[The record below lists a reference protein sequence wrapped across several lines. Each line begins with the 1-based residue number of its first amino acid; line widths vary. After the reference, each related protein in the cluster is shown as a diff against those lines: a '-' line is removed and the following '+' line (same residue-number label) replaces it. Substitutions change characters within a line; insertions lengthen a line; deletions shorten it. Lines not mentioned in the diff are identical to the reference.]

1 MVNPRSLSWRLSV
14 GACSLVV
21 GFGSVAFAQ
30 NQVRP
35 QAAERFHREIEPM
48 LTKYC
53 YDCHGEGKRK
63 GKVAF
68 DEFSSDA
75 DILSH
80 TTLWSAALK
89 NVRAGL
95 MPPPDDTEADARPT
109 SEEIKRL
116 EQWIKFEAF
125 AIDPAKP
132 DPGRVTMRRLN
143 RVEYRNTIRDL
154 MGIDFNSE
162 VEFPPDDT
170 GHGFDN
176 LGEVLTVSPLLL
188 EKYLQAAEEIVDKAV
203 PRVGRAPAKRVA
215 TARDFRREALA
226 AAVVPNAN
234 ESPTPAPAAGDG
246 PPPAEREAR
255 SRDLNVRRGGK
266 MTHTFSIAQP
276 GTYKLA
282 FDANVRSTFDFDTGR
297 ANLVI
302 SIDGV
307 ERQRQEI
314 VWGGKPVRFESE
326 HAWTAGP
333 HHVSIEM
340 QPLLQLAPNPPD
352 PPPRIP
358 DPADLAALP
367 AIVGVATPGAAAPGG
382 GAAPGGVPPEFRRP
396 PPERSVDL
404 RIVSA
409 ELQGPMDEKHWVPPE
424 NYRRF
429 FPEDVP
435 ASPEAR
441 DAFAQKVL
449 TDFATRAFRRPV
461 DQAKVT
467 QLVAIA
473 RSVYTE
479 PGKRFED
486 GIARAMMGVLASPRF
501 LFRLEDPAP
510 AEATERFAN
519 VDEHAL
525 ASRLSYFLWS
535 SMPDDELFA
544 LARRGELRKQLPAQV
559 ARMLKDPKSQAFV
572 KNFSGQW
579 LQARDIET
587 VPINARAVLGLGNA
601 RGNRASRIDL
611 DGQLRKMMR
620 SETELY
626 FEHVLREDRS
636 VLEFIDSDYTFLNGK
651 LASHY
656 GIPGVT
662 GENIR
667 RITLPANSPRG
678 GMLTQ
683 GTVLAVTSNPTRTSP
698 VKRGLF
704 VLENILGTP
713 PPPPPPDIPALEE
726 SQKTA
731 DGRELPLREALA
743 AHRSNA
749 LCSSCHARMDPLGF
763 ALENFNAM
771 GMWREL
777 DAKQTIDPAGKLVT
791 GEKFTD
797 IRELK
802 RVLANERRTDFYRCL
817 TEKML
822 TYALG
827 RGLEYYDVQ
836 TVDEI
841 VTRLERD
848 QGRFSTLLNGVIES
862 APFQKLRN
870 RNTVPQLTQL
880 SPSPSP

>member
-1 MVNPRSLSWRLSV
+1 MAFPPLNSWRGCVL
-14 GACSLVV
+14 ACSA
-21 GFGSVAFAQ
+21 FGLGWGAT
-30 NQVRP
+30 
-35 QAAERFHREIEPM
+35 AAENPAAARYHGEIEPL

-53 YDCHGEGKRK
+53 YDCHGDGMRK

-68 DEFSSDA
+68 DEFASDA
-75 DILSH
+75 EVLAK
-80 TTLWSAALK
+80 TNLWLAALK

-95 MPPPDDTEADARPT
+95 MPPDEGPRPSAD
-109 SEEIKRL
+109 EVKQL
-116 EQWIKFEAF
+116 ENWVKYEAF
-125 AIDPAKP
+125 GIDPANP
-132 DPGRVTMRRLN
+132 DPGRVTVRRLN

-188 EKYLQAAEEIVDKAV
+188 EKYLQAAEEVVDKAV
-203 PRVGRAPAKRVA
+203 PRVARVPAKTIFA
-215 TARDFRREALA
+215 TRDFRREDRPASEAPAENVA
-226 AAVVPNAN
+226 AAATD
-234 ESPTPAPAAGDG
+234 E
-246 PPPAEREAR
+246 PPPAAEREAR
-255 SRDLNVRRGGK
+255 RRDLNVRRGGRLS
-266 MTHTFSIAQP
+266 HTFSLKQA
-276 GTYKLA
+276 GSYKLA
-282 FDANVRSTFDFDTGR
+282 LDANVRSSFDFDTGR

-302 SIDGV
+302 SLDGA
-307 ERQRQEI
+307 EQLRQEV
-314 VWGGKPVRFESE
+314 VWGSKTVHFETEQSFP
-326 HAWTAGP
+326 AGS
-333 HHVSIEM
+333 HQLTIDL
-340 QPLLQLAPNPPD
+340 QPLPQLAPNPPD
-352 PPPRIP
+352 PPPFRP
-358 DPADLAALP
+358 PADLAE
-367 AIVGVATPGAAAPGG
+367 VAPVAGAANAAPQAGGRSG
-382 GAAPGGVPPEFRRP
+382 GAGAPGGVPADFRRP
-396 PPERSVDL
+396 PIVRSVDVRL
-404 RIVSA
+404 GSA
-409 ELQGPMDEKHWVPPE
+409 ELQGPLDEKYWVPPE

-429 FPEDVP
+429 FPQDVP
-435 ASPEAR
+435 ADPAAR
-441 DAFAQKVL
+441 DAFAEKVL
-449 TDFATRAFRRPV
+449 HDFAAQAFRRPV
-461 DQAKVT
+461 DDAKVA

-473 RSVYTE
+473 RGIYTE

-501 LFRLEDPAP
+501 LFRLEEPAP
-510 AEATERFAN
+510 EAKTERFAA
-519 VDEHAL
+519 VDEYAL

-611 DGQLRKMMR
+611 DSSLRKAMR
-620 SETELY
+620 SETEMY
-626 FEHVLREDRS
+626 FEYVMREDRS
-636 VLEFIDSDYTFLNGK
+636 VLEFVDSDYTFLNAK

-656 GIPGVT
+656 GVPGVQ
-662 GENIR
+662 GENLHR
-667 RITLPANSPRG
+667 VTLPATSPRG

-713 PPPPPPDIPALEE
+713 PPPPPPNIPALEE

-731 DGRELPLREALA
+731 DGRELSLREALA
-743 AHRSNA
+743 SHRANA

-771 GMWREL
+771 GMWRDV
-777 DAKQTIDPAGKLVT
+777 DAKQPIEPAGQLAT
-791 GEKFTD
+791 GEKFAD

-802 RVLANERRTDFYRCL
+802 HVLTHERRIDYYRCL

-827 RGLEYYDVQ
+827 RGLEYYDTH
-836 TVDEI
+836 TVDQI
-841 VTRLERD
+841 VDRLEQN
-848 QGRFSTLLNGVIES
+848 QGRFSILLTGIIDSV
-862 APFQKLRN
+862 PFQKQRN
-870 RNTVPQLTQL
+870 RNAATEITQL
-880 SPSPSP
+880 SPSPIASRP